1 MSNDTKLFNVYDT
14 SATAQNPVR
23 IHDLVFDGVVEQVR
37 FTYGEATKLPLSKAL
52 KFQKAG
58 FVVKDAEDVLIPTPS
73 ETPETVKTQLKVGEI
88 IARYEELTNEA
99 LLLRVAILPGGE
111 AFTRSSKKKEL
122 VDFLIES
129 EKNRAKPA
137 DPTRV
142 NDEGEGMSPVEL
154 ATLVPD
160 DATA

>member
-1 MSNDTKLFNVYDT
+1 MSNETKFFNVYDT

-23 IHDLVFDGVVEQVR
+23 IHDLVFDGIVEQVK
-37 FTYGEATKLPLSKAL
+37 FNYGEATKLPLAKAL

-58 FVVKDAEDVLIPTPS
+58 FLVKDADDVLIPTPS
-73 ETPETVKTQLKVGEI
+73 ETPETVKTQLKEGEI

-111 AFTRSSKKKEL
+111 AFTRASKKKEL
-122 VDFLIES
+122 VDFLVVA
-129 EKNRAKPA
+129 EKNRSKPA

-142 NDEGEGMSPVEL
+142 NDEGEGMSATEL
-154 ATLVPD
+154 ANLVPD